1 MGWEDVVDYPTPHKS
16 GKADY
21 QSTFRLYG
29 AMKVRSLF
37 LQIKYRCYEAL
48 NNCVYGTIE
57 REPRSCSKWR
67 GLNSLLKSLSR
78 ELIKMLD
85 YK

>member
-1 MGWEDVVDYPTPHKS
+1 MSWEDVVDYPTPHKS

-21 QSTFRLYG
+21 QSTFKLYG

-48 NNCVYGTIE
+48 IREGTLFV
-57 REPRSCSKWR
+57 EPYRSCSKWR